1 MARQLGQMLC
11 IAIIGIAMISF
22 TACGA
27 AKHTAVR
34 DRLGDAQAE
43 SVFAQRAS
51 TAALTPLPSRGCR
64 LGAAARTQPTGEVSR
79 ERSLTSGGHTRHF
92 LLDVPAQAATT
103 PDAKPVPIPLVLNI
117 HGLMETPGEQQLLT
131 KMQPLA
137 RERGWAM
144 AWPEGIGYSWNA
156 GVCCGRAQ
164 DEESDDVRFIR
175 DLVAQLGREMCLDL
189 RRVYATGMSNGGFMS
204 YRLACEA
211 SDLIAAVAPVAGVE
225 VVPSCTPSRPVPLL
239 AFNGTSDLLVPH
251 EGRPRLNFPSADESI
266 GRWRARNRCSGSAS
280 TLYQRDDVSCS
291 ASSGCTNDA
300 SAILCTIDGG
310 GHTWPGGM
318 GVFFLGKTSDAVD
331 ASSAILD
338 FFAAHAR
345 E

>member
-1 MARQLGQMLC
+1 MARQLGTMLC
-11 IAIIGIAMISF
+11 IAIIGIATISF

-27 AKHTAVR
+27 HR
-34 DRLGDAQAE
+34 RLPAHEREEIEERQSA
-43 SVFAQRAS
+43 FAQPAS
-51 TAALTPLPSRGCR
+51 TATLAPLPSRGCR
-64 LGAAARTQPTGEVSR
+64 LGADGRTQPTGEVSR

-92 LLDVPAQAATT
+92 LLDVPAPADAAH
-103 PDAKPVPIPLVLNI
+103 DAKPVPMPLVLNM

-137 RERGWAM
+137 LARGWAM

-164 DEESDDVRFIR
+164 DERSDDVRFIR
-175 DLVAQLGREMCLDL
+175 DLVAQLGRELCLDL

-211 SDLIAAVAPVAGVE
+211 SDLVAAVAPVAGVE

-251 EGRPRLNFPSADESI
+251 AGRPRLNFPSADESI
-266 GRWRARNRCSGSAS
+266 GRWRTRNRCSGAVS
-280 TLYQRDDVSCS
+280 TLFQRDDVSCS
-291 ASSGCTNDA
+291 ASSGCANDA
-300 SAILCTIDGG
+300 NAILCTIDGG

-318 GVFFLGKTSDAVD
+318 GVFFLGKTTDAVD